1 MWMRSIWPEW
11 RGAPVANGMVD
22 YQARLRPVIRA
33 LEQNPDLSIETLA
46 SSACLSFY
54 HFHRVFTAVVGETPG
69 EMCRRLRIQRAAWQL
84 CYTDASV
91 TAIALGAGLASS
103 QAFAKVFRRYYGCTP
118 GEFRRD
124 KSKNGHLMS
133 KDGHALVQPNPYAEG
148 HSSARSN
155 TMKTIEMDARTLAYM
170 RVTGPYGEGY
180 DPVCS
185 QLHQWAS
192 ARGLEGGE
200 WIFIYHDNPEVT
212 PPAQCR
218 TDIGVTVPAGTVGM
232 GAVEIQII
240 PAGRYAQSRY
250 LITDRSQYG
259 PRWQEHIG
267 DIVAA
272 GLEFGNGPCFELY
285 HSMSDDPVRDDVS
298 FCSSLKG

>member
-1 MWMRSIWPEW
+1 MIDYRE
-11 RGAPVANGMVD
+11 RLTPV
-22 YQARLRPVIRA
+22 LRA
-33 LEQNPDLSIETLA
+33 LEQEPDLSIEELA
-46 SSACLSFY
+46 SRACLSLY
-54 HFHRVFTAVVGETPG
+54 HFHRVFTAVVGEAPG
-69 EMCRRLRIQRAAWQL
+69 EMCRRLRMQRAAWQL

-103 QAFAKVFRRYYGCTP
+103 QAFAKAFRRHYGCTP
-118 GEFRRD
+118 GAFRRD

-133 KDGHALVQPNPYAEG
+133 KDGHALAQPDPYAEG

-155 TMKTIEMDARTLAYM
+155 TMKTIEMDARTLAYV

-180 DPVCS
+180 DAVCNR
-185 QLHQWAS
+185 LHQWAA
-192 ARGLEGGE
+192 ARGLEQGE

-218 TDIGVTVPAGTVGM
+218 TDIGVTVPVGTLGT
-232 GAVEIQII
+232 GEVETQLI

-250 LITDRSQYG
+250 LITDRNQYG

-267 DIVAA
+267 DIVSA
-272 GLEFGNGPCFELY
+272 GLAFGDGPCFELY
-285 HSMSDDPVRDDVS
+285 HSMSNDPLQDDVS
-298 FCSSLKG
+298 FCSSVR

>member
-1 MWMRSIWPEW
+1 MIDYRRRLI
-11 RGAPVANGMVD
+11 PV
-22 YQARLRPVIRA
+22 LRA
-33 LEQNPDLSIETLA
+33 LEQDPDLSIEALA
-46 SSACLSFY
+46 DRACLSLY
-54 HFHRVFTAVVGETPG
+54 HFHRVFTAVAGEAPG
-69 EMCRRLRIQRAAWQL
+69 EMCRRLRMQRAAWQL

-91 TAIALGAGLASS
+91 TTIALGAGLASS
-103 QAFAKVFRRYYGCTP
+103 QAFAKAFRRHYGCTP
-118 GEFRRD
+118 GAFRRD
-124 KSKNGHLMS
+124 KRKNGHLLS
-133 KDGHALVQPNPYAEG
+133 KDGHASDRLLPYAED

-155 TMKTIEMDARTLAYM
+155 TMKTIEMDARTLAYI

-180 DPVCS
+180 DPVCG

-192 ARGLEGGE
+192 ARGLAQGE

-218 TDIGVTVPAGTVGM
+218 TDIGVTVPAGTVGA
-232 GAVEIQII
+232 GEVEIQLI

-259 PRWQEHIG
+259 PRWQEHVG

-272 GLEFGNGPCFELY
+272 GLAFGDGPCFELY
-285 HSMSDDPVRDDVS
+285 HSVSNDPLRDDVS
-298 FCSSLKG
+298 FCSSVQR

>member
-1 MWMRSIWPEW
+1 MIDYRRRLI
-11 RGAPVANGMVD
+11 PV
-22 YQARLRPVIRA
+22 LRA
-33 LEQNPDLSIETLA
+33 LEQDPDLSIEALA
-46 SSACLSFY
+46 DRACLSLY
-54 HFHRVFTAVVGETPG
+54 HFHRVFTAVAGETPG
-69 EMCRRLRIQRAAWQL
+69 EMCRRLRMQRAAWQL

-91 TAIALGAGLASS
+91 TTIALGAGLASS
-103 QAFAKVFRRYYGCTP
+103 QAFAKAFRRHYGCTP
-118 GEFRRD
+118 GAFRRD
-124 KSKNGHLMS
+124 KSKNGHLLS
-133 KDGHALVQPNPYAEG
+133 KDGHASDRLLPYAED

-155 TMKTIEMDARTLAYM
+155 TMKTIEMDARTLAYI

-180 DPVCS
+180 DPVCG

-192 ARGLEGGE
+192 ARGLAQGE

-218 TDIGVTVPAGTVGM
+218 TDIGVTVPAGTVWAGE
-232 GAVEIQII
+232 VEIQLI

-259 PRWQEHIG
+259 PRWQEHVG

-272 GLEFGNGPCFELY
+272 GLAFGDGPCFELY
-285 HSMSDDPVRDDVS
+285 HRVNNDPLRDDVS
-298 FCSSLKG
+298 FCSSVQR

>member
-1 MWMRSIWPEW
+1 MIDYRRRLI
-11 RGAPVANGMVD
+11 PV
-22 YQARLRPVIRA
+22 LRA
-33 LEQNPDLSIETLA
+33 LEQDPDLSIEALA
-46 SSACLSFY
+46 DRACLSLY
-54 HFHRVFTAVVGETPG
+54 HFHRVFTAVAGEAPG
-69 EMCRRLRIQRAAWQL
+69 EMCRRLRMQRAAWQL

-91 TAIALGAGLASS
+91 TTIALGAGFASS
-103 QAFAKVFRRYYGCTP
+103 QAFAKAFRRHYSCTP
-118 GEFRRD
+118 GAFRRD
-124 KSKNGHLMS
+124 KSKNGHLLS
-133 KDGHALVQPNPYAEG
+133 KDGHASDLLLPYAED

-155 TMKTIEMDARTLAYM
+155 TMKTIEMDARTLAYI

-180 DPVCS
+180 DPVCG

-192 ARGLEGGE
+192 ARGLAQGE

-218 TDIGVTVPAGTVGM
+218 TDIGVTVPAGTVGA
-232 GAVEIQII
+232 GEVEIQLI

-259 PRWQEHIG
+259 PRWQEHVG

-272 GLEFGNGPCFELY
+272 GLAFGDGPCFELY
-285 HSMSDDPVRDDVS
+285 HSVSNDPLRDDVS
-298 FCSSLKG
+298 FCSSVQR

>member
-1 MWMRSIWPEW
+1 MIDYRRRLI
-11 RGAPVANGMVD
+11 PV
-22 YQARLRPVIRA
+22 LRA
-33 LEQNPDLSIETLA
+33 LEQDPDLSIEALA
-46 SSACLSFY
+46 DRACLSLY
-54 HFHRVFTAVVGETPG
+54 HFHRVFTAVAGEAPG
-69 EMCRRLRIQRAAWQL
+69 EMCRRLRMQRAAWQL

-91 TAIALGAGLASS
+91 TTIALGAGLASS
-103 QAFAKVFRRYYGCTP
+103 QAFAKAFRRHYGCTP
-118 GEFRRD
+118 GAFRRD
-124 KSKNGHLMS
+124 KSKNGHLLS
-133 KDGHALVQPNPYAEG
+133 KDGHASDRLLPYAED

-155 TMKTIEMDARTLAYM
+155 TMKTIEMDARTLAYI

-180 DPVCS
+180 DPVCD

-192 ARGLEGGE
+192 ARGLAQGV

-218 TDIGVTVPAGTVGM
+218 TDIGVTVSAGTVGA
-232 GAVEIQII
+232 GEVEIQLI

-259 PRWQEHIG
+259 PRWQEHVG

-272 GLEFGNGPCFELY
+272 GLAFGDGPCFELY
-285 HSMSDDPVRDDVS
+285 HSVSNDPLRDDVS
-298 FCSSLKG
+298 FCSSVQR

>member
-1 MWMRSIWPEW
+1 MIDYRRRLI
-11 RGAPVANGMVD
+11 PV
-22 YQARLRPVIRA
+22 LRA
-33 LEQNPDLSIETLA
+33 LEQDPDLSIEALA
-46 SSACLSFY
+46 DRACLSLY
-54 HFHRVFTAVVGETPG
+54 HFHRVFTAVAGETPG
-69 EMCRRLRIQRAAWQL
+69 EMCRRLRMQRAAWQL
-84 CYTDASV
+84 CYTNASV
-91 TAIALGAGLASS
+91 TTIALGAGLASS
-103 QAFAKVFRRYYGCTP
+103 QAFAKAFRRHYGCTP

-124 KSKNGHLMS
+124 KSKNGHLLS
-133 KDGHALVQPNPYAEG
+133 KDGHASDRLLPYAED

-155 TMKTIEMDARTLAYM
+155 TMKTIEMDARTLAYI

-180 DPVCS
+180 DPVCG

-192 ARGLEGGE
+192 ARGLAQGE

-218 TDIGVTVPAGTVGM
+218 TDIGVTVPAGTVGA
-232 GAVEIQII
+232 GEVEIQLI

-259 PRWQEHIG
+259 PRWQEHVG

-272 GLEFGNGPCFELY
+272 GLAFGDGPCFELY
-285 HSMSDDPVRDDVS
+285 HSVSNDPLRDDVS
-298 FCSSLKG
+298 FCSSVQR

>member
-1 MWMRSIWPEW
+1 MIDYRRRLI
-11 RGAPVANGMVD
+11 PV
-22 YQARLRPVIRA
+22 LRA
-33 LEQNPDLSIETLA
+33 LEQDPDLSIEALA
-46 SSACLSFY
+46 DRACLSLY
-54 HFHRVFTAVVGETPG
+54 HFHRVFTAVAGETPG
-69 EMCRRLRIQRAAWQL
+69 EMCRRLRMQRAAWQL

-91 TAIALGAGLASS
+91 TTIALGAGLASS
-103 QAFAKVFRRYYGCTP
+103 QAFAKAFRRHYGCTP
-118 GEFRRD
+118 GAFRQD
-124 KSKNGHLMS
+124 KRKNGHLLS
-133 KDGHALVQPNPYAEG
+133 KDGHASNRLLPYAED

-155 TMKTIEMDARTLAYM
+155 TMKTIEMDSRTLAYI

-180 DPVCS
+180 DPVCG

-192 ARGLEGGE
+192 ARGLAQGE

-218 TDIGVTVPAGTVGM
+218 TDIGVTVPAGTVGA
-232 GAVEIQII
+232 GEVEIQLI

-259 PRWQEHIG
+259 PRWQEHVG

-272 GLEFGNGPCFELY
+272 GLAFGDGPCFELY
-285 HSMSDDPVRDDVS
+285 HSVSNDPLRDDVS
-298 FCSSLKG
+298 FCSSVQR